1 MRSGAEGRERDMK
14 IEIIEDDRLLGQA
27 LEIFLKKEGYETV
40 LARSCR
46 EARERLD
53 ASVSLLLV
61 DITLPDGDGIGL
73 YRELTERGHMP
84 GIFLTARDE
93 EEDMLAAFDAGAD
106 DYVVKPFPM
115 KVLSRRIR
123 AVMRR
128 NEGSAG
134 RALTCRELILYPE
147 RKEASLAGQ
156 PLPLT
161 PKEYRLL
168 ELFMRNQG
176 RVLGKE
182 SILEQVWDV
191 DGQFVGE
198 GTVSVTVN
206 RLRKKIDICPGQE
219 SYIQNVFGLGYR
231 FGE

>member
-1 MRSGAEGRERDMK
+1 MSTGGWGRRG
-14 IEIIEDDRLLGQA
+14 LCAPGQA

-53 ASVSLLLV
+53 PSVSLLLV

-134 RALTCRELILYPE
+134 RALTCRELTLYPE